1 MKYISIGETCCVKFN
16 IDKYRGTSKTLFFDW
31 IYSSMNVVI
40 KILECNNIDNILYF
54 DNIFRE
60 KNDEGFKENSII
72 SIKSFNSECFFR
84 HDVPRN
90 CTDNDILDFIHKYKK
105 RFHRIIEYIKS
116 NEHICFIRVGYVSY
130 DEIYNFNE
138 AIKNINPE
146 CDFTLVVIDNNEN
159 NNTEL
164 FKQKNLLYFK
174 LKIDIPS
181 NNDADIWGWTKE
193 FLDWNKIFL
202 DIEKNL

>member
-1 MKYISIGETCCVKFN
+1 MKYISIGENCCVKFN
-16 IDKYRGTSKTLFFDW
+16 IDKYRGIIETLFFDW

-54 DNIFRE
+54 DNIIRDI
-60 KNDEGFKENSII
+60 NDPYFHENSKMT
-72 SIKSFNSECFFR
+72 IKSFNLECFFR
-84 HDVPRN
+84 HDLPRN
-90 CTDNDILDFIHKYKK
+90 YTDNDILDFINKYKR

-174 LKIDIPS
+174 LNIDIPS